1 MSHLEGIFGHF
12 RSLFVILSFSGH
24 SWSFHQISPN
34 FHHFCVFFKLLFIRL
49 STRKECLAR
58 DIERL
63 SLERA
68 EMSENCSKM
77 REREAGIR
85 HTLDLEE
92 MGLERVRLDDVNVE
106 QQKLARSS
114 YNTVL
119 NGKYCCDWIC
129 WTRA

>member
-1 MSHLEGIFGHF
+1 M
-12 RSLFVILSFSGH
+12 V
-24 SWSFHQISPN
+24 ISPD
-34 FHHFCVFFKLLFIRL
+34 FAQFPSFLCVFQTVLFIRL

-68 EMSENCSKM
+68 ERSENCSKM

-106 QQKLARSS
+106 QQKLARIS
-114 YNTVL
+114 YITVL